1 LTLLERMLV
10 MRTIA
15 LVAALSLAG
24 AAMGQAPP
32 TDRPWAFL
40 SANPDEPGDRAP
52 AAAIRNVLLRPNVEM
67 GFHVYVHN
75 PTDNPQDVTVV
86 VASGPGE
93 ADEIARSAVRAAAKS
108 TVRVPAPK
116 AAAGTP
122 PDKPPPS
129 GPVRSGLHLRV
140 LDKNGDV
147 IDRTPAMPVR
157 IQVPS
162 QYVEPTVTF
171 QGEPGAPE
179 NRLTVTIKDRTPAR
193 PFAGP
198 PAKVQLVLSPDRI
211 PGLIPES
218 ARDGTFQGEVPPG
231 GEAVLVANNLQFRGA
246 DRQGV
251 IVVNVDGYDRAFLF
265 TSDFG
270 GTAPQPYG
278 KPDLK
283 IVAPQFAEPAKP
295 VPVRLEID
303 NPPRSDAVAEFGI
316 DRSGAGNFVT
326 KRFPSGEREESVTVR
341 WGGPAGGL
349 SFVTKVGDRVEM
361 LNPAGIFGT
370 RQLRLRLL
378 YPRENQ
384 LVELNPPAPVFTDV
398 VFDESKPVV
407 TDFSVR
413 SKELLRNKP
422 VTLQAIGTDP
432 ESGISEVVFFLGD
445 PPSADGKPAANGRV
459 FPGTPP
465 NQAGGP
471 YTVTIPLGDAKLV
484 KVGVRFTNPLGMFTD
499 RTAELEPTDPP
510 EPKKTGTI
518 KGTVVQGSPERLQ
531 KNVPVK
537 LADPKGMEVKS
548 GATTDKGEFTFED
561 VPPGKYIVAASIPRD
576 RTTAKGEV
584 TVEAGKTVTLK
595 LILKR

>member
-1 LTLLERMLV
+1 
-10 MRTIA
+10 MRTLAVI
-15 LVAALSLAG
+15 VAVSFVGTAF
-24 AAMGQAPP
+24 GQAPP

-40 SANPDEPGDRAP
+40 SASAEEPGDRAP
-52 AAAIRNVLLRPNVEM
+52 AAPIRNVLLRPNVEI

-86 VASGPGE
+86 VAAGPGE
-93 ADEIARSAVRAAAKS
+93 ADELARSTVRATAKS

-116 AAAGTP
+116 APPGSP
-122 PDKPPPS
+122 PDKPPPG
-129 GPVRSGLHLRV
+129 GPVRSSLHLRI

-147 IDRTPAMPVR
+147 IDRSPPLPVR

-171 QGEPGAPE
+171 TGEPGAPT

-198 PAKVQLVLSPDRI
+198 PAKVQLVLSQARI

-231 GEAVLVANNLQFRGA
+231 GEAVMVANNLQFRGA
-246 DRQGV
+246 ERNGV

-270 GTAPQPYG
+270 GTAPQPDG
-278 KPDLK
+278 KPGLK
-283 IVAPQFAEPAKP
+283 LVAPKFAEPGKP

-303 NPPRSDAVAEFGI
+303 NPPRADAVAEFGI
-316 DRSGAGNFVT
+316 DRSGTGNFVT
-326 KRFPSGEREESVTVR
+326 KRFPSGERDEAVSVR
-341 WGGPAGGL
+341 WGGPEGGL
-349 SFVTKVGDRVEM
+349 SFVTKVSDRVEM
-361 LNPAGIFGT
+361 LNAAGVFGT
-370 RQLRLRLL
+370 RTLRLRLL
-378 YPRENQ
+378 YPREGQ
-384 LVELNPPAPVFTDV
+384 LVELNPPAPVTTDV

-407 TDFSVR
+407 TSFSVKG
-413 SKELLRNKP
+413 KEVLRNKP
-422 VTLQAIGTDP
+422 VTLQATGTDA
-432 ESGISEVVFFLGD
+432 ESGISEVIFFLGD

-459 FPGTPP
+459 FLATPP
-465 NQAGGP
+465 TESGGP
-471 YTVTIPLGDAKLV
+471 YTATMPLGDAKLV

-531 KNVPVK
+531 MNVPVK
-537 LADPKGMEVKS
+537 LSDPKGMEVKS
-548 GATTDKGEFTFED
+548 GATNDKGEYIFED
-561 VPPGKYIVAASIPRD
+561 VPPGKYVLTAVVPKD
-576 RTTAKGEV
+576 RVTAKGEA
-584 TVEAGKTVTLK
+584 TVEAGKTATVKLTLK
-595 LILKR
+595 R